1 MDVRVELLNTE
12 NDAEPYSVV
21 HFDEETEVIEATTDG
36 TLVTFSTDGF
46 SAYAIVQGPSAVPL
60 GWTPVASLQELAT
73 LGAEGLYVGHKDG
86 YYLTSGITN
95 INSTRT
101 GIIKTKPAKNYP
113 PANAVLYY
121 FEPVEGA
128 ANQYKIYCKSG
139 DDKQYVIQSANSL
152 NLTTEAQAT
161 VFTAEKHGNEP
172 ATFRLKGNDGYYWNM
187 QGGAAGASFAAY
199 QSANDDNAKLKFW
212 YYITNDSDPYGMDGQ
227 SFGLMSWSGGVS
239 GKAMMASSANAANA
253 LDALPLTVMTA
264 KQDND
269 DKLFV
274 PDDSDITTWT
284 FHWVEA
290 DEYYLTTVVDGS
302 TRYLRIAPDG
312 LSLAAEPDEACRIKA
327 VPGMG
332 VHAGEIC
339 LQSNGVTLSYSE
351 SVAGGF
357 TVNGSAGSEWLNLVE
372 ISELTSDYFMTYSA
386 SKVGVSEAGITNGS
400 RIIVYTR
407 AWNDTKKKYEF
418 YAIDHDGSLMKCF
431 ESGDSIQWV
440 GNRVNTLLWNLVEY
454 YDEGTTNPTYFYEL
468 YNQYSEQFIA
478 PQIAGNQ
485 LLSSEP
491 IGINLN
497 GRRNGS
503 YYSSIV
509 AWDNGSYAY
518 AGLKVENG
526 RVVACPLN
534 EADDFYFAIM
544 EDLNVD
550 DTLTRVPTVDHT
562 QYGITMKIKDFGTK
576 TGGWNEQDNFLGSND
591 GGAVQ
596 YTQANLLSTALG
608 EDGYPTN
615 RSGESMGSLFA
626 GGMEV
631 NHLFIGST
639 YSGSGYFG
647 FDSTQNY
654 ATLNNGTGDFTGYKE
669 LATMDENSRASLKH
683 GQFMPFNDLTAG
695 VYASVNSKNLYTATL
710 SQLPNDDPRK

>member
-1 MDVRVELLNTE
+1 
-12 NDAEPYSVV
+12 
-21 HFDEETEVIEATTDG
+21 
-36 TLVTFSTDGF
+36 
-46 SAYAIVQGPSAVPL
+46 
-60 GWTPVASLQELAT
+60 
-73 LGAEGLYVGHKDG
+73 
-86 YYLTSGITN
+86 
-95 INSTRT
+95 
-101 GIIKTKPAKNYP
+101 
-113 PANAVLYY
+113 
-121 FEPVEGA
+121 
-128 ANQYKIYCKSG
+128 
-139 DDKQYVIQSANSL
+139 
-152 NLTTEAQAT
+152 
-161 VFTAEKHGNEP
+161 
-172 ATFRLKGNDGYYWNM
+172 
-187 QGGAAGASFAAY
+187 
-199 QSANDDNAKLKFW
+199 
-212 YYITNDSDPYGMDGQ
+212 
-227 SFGLMSWSGGVS
+227 
-239 GKAMMASSANAANA
+239 
-253 LDALPLTVMTA
+253 
-264 KQDND
+264 
-269 DKLFV
+269 
-274 PDDSDITTWT
+274 
-284 FHWVEA
+284 
-290 DEYYLTTVVDGS
+290 
-302 TRYLRIAPDG
+302 
-312 LSLAAEPDEACRIKA
+312 
-327 VPGMG
+327 
-332 VHAGEIC
+332 
-339 LQSNGVTLSYSE
+339 
-351 SVAGGF
+351 
-357 TVNGSAGSEWLNLVE
+357 
-372 ISELTSDYFMTYSA
+372 
-386 SKVGVSEAGITNGS
+386 
-400 RIIVYTR
+400 
-407 AWNDTKKKYEF
+407 
-418 YAIDHDGSLMKCF
+418 MKCF

-485 LLSSEP
+485 PLSSEP

-639 YSGSGYFG
+639 YSGSGYFE

-710 SQLPNDDPRK
+710 SQLPNDDPRKYEQMYLVQKPDYYFGVEIEASFTQTTNGLDAWGHDIIYEFTGDDDFWLYVDGELIIDLGGIHSALPGSVNYSTGDVYVNGTHHTLRELFESNYRGRNPGAREEDVTAYLDQYFDAGSTVFKDYSTHTMRIFYMERGAGASNLHMRFNLASVKEGTVLLSKALDGVDTTESVFAEFPYQIWYHTASGEEKLLEQGDLLNTTVFYKDTITPVTYYPTLTIDGVQYEKVFMLKPGEIAEINLPEDADTYRIVECGVNTAVYSSVTANGSSLEGEAVPGHDGRMDYGISEASAKDRARVDYVNTVNPDALRNLTITKRLYREDGETALSDTDDLSTFDFRLYLGTEYADAPGAANMYT